1 MVRAHVRAAQDTTT
15 HSESPATRCSI
26 YPPPP
31 TDVTTGRRTRREDP
45 KPDHLFVSGLGTGTT
60 SLPCRGQKMVP
71 SWGNGVGVL
80 AVF

>member
-1 MVRAHVRAAQDTTT
+1 MHTSEQHRTPPPTVNHPPHAAAST
-15 HSESPATRCSI
+15 H
-26 YPPPP
+26 PPP